1 MSRREGSRFANR
13 RPGSAF
19 QSRATEPPVPA
30 GLIKT
35 ARKSGQLN
43 LSNRELSEVPQSV
56 WRINVDP
63 PEESYLN
70 VSFTASDRW
79 WDQTDL
85 TKLILASNKLQCL
98 SEDIQLLPALIVL
111 DNKWFQV
118 HDNLLSSLPCA
129 IGQLSQLQ
137 KLNISHNKLKELP
150 DELWNLTSLRS
161 LYLHHNELERIQEGI
176 GKLIHLE
183 ELDVSSNQLTAIPST
198 LGELSSL
205 LKFIL
210 ANNKLKYI
218 PLDISKMRSLKLLDA
233 SHNELEGV
241 PSELANMVSLQQLYL
256 RHNKLHHLPQLPS
269 CKYLKELHVGNNQIE
284 YLGSEHLK
292 NLSAVTVLELRDNK
306 LKSLPD
312 EILMLQDLERLDLT
326 NNDISS
332 LPYGLGNLPKLMSL
346 LLEGNPLRS
355 IRRDIINRGTQELLK
370 YLRSRIQETTGQ
382 DKSDS
387 TTAMTLPSESMI
399 NTYALG
405 TQKLLEYS
413 DRKATIVPDE
423 VFDACDGVPVTT
435 VNLSK
440 NLLTGLPSRIS
451 ELKATITD
459 VNLGFNKLSSVSLE
473 LCTLELL
480 IHLDLR
486 NNLLA
491 SLPMEI
497 KQLQQLQTV
506 ILSFNRFKEFPNALY
521 HIPAIETILI
531 SNNQVG
537 SIDAFQL
544 MQLDKL
550 TTLDMQ
556 NNDLM
561 QVPPELGSCV
571 NLSIQSA
578 TLFHAEHSYSKE
590 IRFVIHG
597 QLSWLEE
604 QLQSWNILETA
615 FLHKSVPGRG
625 KIALLKILQL
635 IEDLIRIKYLGGFKR
650 KLWLVP

>member
-1 MSRREGSRFANR
+1 MSRREGSKFASR

-19 QSRATEPPVPA
+19 QPRATEAPVPA

-63 PEESYLN
+63 PEESHLN

-98 SEDIQLLPALIVL
+98 SEDIQLLPALTVL
-111 DNKWFQV
+111 DV

-129 IGQLSQLQ
+129 IGQLSKLQ

-150 DELWNLTSLRS
+150 DELWDLTSLKS
-161 LYLHHNELERIQEGI
+161 LYLHHNELEWIQEGI

-183 ELDVSSNQLTAIPST
+183 ELDVSSNQLKAVPST

-210 ANNKLKYI
+210 ANNKLKCI
-218 PLDISKMRSLKLLDA
+218 PSDISKMRSLKLLDA
-233 SHNELEGV
+233 TYNELECV
-241 PSELANMVSLQQLYL
+241 PPELANMVSLQQLYL
-256 RHNKLHHLPQLPS
+256 RHNKLRHLPQFPS

-284 YLGSEHLK
+284 HLGSEHLK
-292 NLSAVTVLELRDNK
+292 NLCAITVLELRDNK

-332 LPYGLGNLPKLMSL
+332 LPYALGNLPKLKSL

-370 YLRSRIQETTGQ
+370 YLRSRIQEDTTGQ
-382 DKSDS
+382 DNSAS
-387 TTAMTLPSESMI
+387 ATAMTLPSESMI
-399 NTYALG
+399 NMYVLG

-413 DRKATIVPDE
+413 DRKATIVPDA
-423 VFDACDGVPVTT
+423 VFDAADGVPITT

-440 NLLTGLPSRIS
+440 NLLTGVPSRIS
-451 ELKATITD
+451 EFKATVTD

-473 LCTLELL
+473 LCTLEFL

-486 NNLLA
+486 NNLLT

-497 KQLQQLQTV
+497 KQLQHLQIV

-521 HIPAIETILI
+521 HIPALETILI
-531 SNNQVG
+531 SNNQMG

-571 NLSIQSA
+571 NLR
-578 TLFHAEHSYSKE
+578 TL
-590 IRFVIHG
+590 
-597 QLSWLEE
+597 LLEG
-604 QLQSWNILETA
+604 NPFRNPRAAILARGTA
-615 FLHKSVPGRG
+615 AVLEYLRN
-625 KIALLKILQL
+625 
-635 IEDLIRIKYLGGFKR
+635 RI
-650 KLWLVP
+650 PT